1 MKISP
6 LRNMVLVRPAPNGHE
21 VSKLLTV
28 IVPERVLCRFVV
40 VACGPEVRDVQEGQ
54 TVLANRLAGTSIG
67 SEILLPESSIL
78 GVL

>member
-1 MKISP
+1 
-6 LRNMVLVRPAPNGHE
+6 MVLLAPVNGANGH
-21 VSKLLTV
+21 STLT
-28 IVPERVLCRFVV
+28 IIQAERAICRFRV

-78 GVL
+78 GVI